1 MWNVSRNNGG
11 IILENRIFPSWD
23 DIEKFDE
30 PLSEGERTFVGYL
43 DNYLPEYW
51 KIYLRPFFNG
61 SHPDIVLLNPEGGL
75 MIYKI
80 IDGSHLS
87 STPEANKKQLDYY
100 RNKIIQELVPQISEK
115 LDENSGSFVIF
126 KTGIY
131 VHHLESY
138 DAQVQYEDYPYLT
151 VVGYDDLEEDNLYM
165 IVPGVDFQK
174 SKFMYPEWGETL
186 EKWLNPPFHK
196 DKRTGIELTEQQKQ
210 HAEPKPGHKR
220 LRGAAGSG
228 KTLVIAYR
236 AAELASQN
244 QKVLVITYNRNLW
257 YFIKEMVNNSP
268 YNFDWSNITFR
279 HFHGFCNDLLNEF
292 LIPRPSN
299 IDDIV
304 TVLENALENKNL
316 DKFKF
321 DAILIDEGQDYS
333 WEWYNFLS
341 KFLTDRNELFLVCDE
356 KQNIYDRELSWIDGK
371 MENVQFRGRWAEL
384 STIHRLP
391 RKITDIANEFSEK
404 FELSQSIEFDYAQTT
419 LFNDN
424 ESFFRWENIED
435 DEWLFDTFDAYQTFN
450 QQQIEIQRVRPSEIA
465 ILLPKKQMGAEV
477 VEFFAEKGIPCDHVF
492 VTKNSKNWRNKKI
505 SVLGDER
512 LKISTIHQFKGWE
525 SPNVIF
531 VIPEHWS
538 GGDNNLDSVIYTA
551 ITRTLQNLIVLNC
564 SQRYNEFGESLDNN
578 IFEGKVAIESN
589 EHVDEFEIEQWIE
602 TLPFPLASILWASF
616 SNFNYEHKVD
626 YLLDFFE
633 ALSEFI
639 FTFLLSGLASNKLI
653 IQQEVSDIFKKE
665 EEFKGDWLE
674 KPSFGTWNVLG
685 HNLARLVKNLLND
698 RYAKN
703 QIIKSFGKAEPELL
717 KSLSSIELQLI
728 LKKASNYRNDWKH
741 STSHVSEE
749 QYKDRFDILE
759 NLLSEVY
766 SIIGDSFKKS
776 DLVLPLENKTI
787 NGVNHCTVQRYMTS
801 RAPFRQIEIESTSS
815 MDNTKIYLANRNKKT
830 HLEILPLI
838 IDIENSCYFYNG
850 KDFQTGMA
858 RYCSYHNSNEPEAL
872 LPMDHLSPF
881 LALISGGF

>member
-1 MWNVSRNNGG
+1 M
-11 IILENRIFPSWD
+11 
-23 DIEKFDE
+23 
-30 PLSEGERTFVGYL
+30 
-43 DNYLPEYW
+43 
-51 KIYLRPFFNG
+51 
-61 SHPDIVLLNPEGGL
+61 NPEGGL

-87 STPEANKKQLDYY
+87 SNPEANKKQLDYY

-115 LDENSGSFVIF
+115 LDENTGSFVIL

-131 VHHLESY
+131 LHHLESY

-151 VVGYDDLEEDNLYM
+151 VVGYDDLEEDNLYLV
-165 IVPGVDFQK
+165 VPGADFQK
-174 SKFMYPEWGETL
+174 SKFMRPEWGETL
-186 EKWLNPPFHK
+186 EKWLYPPFHR
-196 DKRTGIELTEQQKQ
+196 DKRTGLKLTEQQKRL
-210 HAEPKPGHKR
+210 AKPKPDHRR

-228 KTLVIAYR
+228 KTLVISYR
-236 AAELASQN
+236 AAKLASEN

-257 YFIKEMVNNSP
+257 YFIKEMVDNTP
-268 YNFDWSNITFR
+268 YDFDWSNITFR

-304 TVLENALENKNL
+304 TVLEKELENKNL

-341 KFLTDRNELFLVCDE
+341 KFLTERNELFLVCDE
-356 KQNIYDRELSWIDGK
+356 KQNIYGRELSWIDGK

-391 RKITDIANEFSEK
+391 RKIADIANEFSKK
-404 FELSQSIEFDYAQTT
+404 FELKQSVEFDYAQTT
-419 LFNDN
+419 LINDD
-424 ESFFRWENIED
+424 EPFFRWENIED
-435 DEWLFDTFDAYQTFN
+435 DNLLFDIFDAYQTFN
-450 QQQIEIQRVRPSEIA
+450 QQQIDNQRVRPSEIA
-465 ILLPKKQMGAEV
+465 ILIPKNQMGVEV
-477 VEFFAEKGIPCDHVF
+477 VEFFTEKGIPCDHVF
-492 VTKNSKNWRNKKI
+492 VTNNSKWRNKKI
-505 SVLGDER
+505 SVIGDER

-525 SPNVIF
+525 SPYVIF
-531 VIPEHWS
+531 VIPKHWS
-538 GGDNNLDSVIYTA
+538 GDDINLDSVVYTA
-551 ITRTLQNLIVLNC
+551 MTRTLQNLIVLNC
-564 SQRYNEFGESLDNN
+564 NERYNEFGEALDTNV
-578 IFEGKVAIESN
+578 IEGEIDDEHN
-589 EHVDEFEIEQWIE
+589 EAVDEFEIEQWIE
-602 TLPFPLASILWASF
+602 TLPFPLASILWASL

-653 IQQEVSDIFKKE
+653 IQQEVANIFQKE
-665 EEFKGDWLE
+665 EEFKEDWFE

-685 HNLARLVKNLLND
+685 YNLARLVKNFLND
-698 RYAKN
+698 RSDRNK
-703 QIIKSFGKAEPELL
+703 IIKSFGKAEPELL
-717 KSLSSIELQLI
+717 ESFSSIELQLI

-749 QYKDRFDILE
+749 QYQDRLNILK

-787 NGVNHCTVQRYMTS
+787 DGVNHYTVQRYMTS
-801 RAPFRQIEIESTSS
+801 RAPFRQIEIESDNI
-815 MDNTKIYLANRNKKT
+815 MDNTKIYLANKNKKT

-850 KDFQTGMA
+850 KDFKTGMA
-858 RYCSYHNSNEPEAL
+858 RYCSYHNSKEPEML
-872 LPMDHLSPF
+872 LPMDRLSPF
-881 LALISGGF
+881 LALISGGL

>member
-1 MWNVSRNNGG
+1 M
-11 IILENRIFPSWD
+11 
-23 DIEKFDE
+23 EKFDE
-30 PLSEGERTFVGYL
+30 SLSEGERTFARYL
-43 DNYLPEYW
+43 DENLPDYW

-131 VHHLESY
+131 IHHLESY
-138 DAQVQYEDYPYLT
+138 DAQVLYEDYPYLT
-151 VVGYDDLEEDNLYM
+151 VVGYNDLEKDNLYM
-165 IVPGVDFQK
+165 VVPGVDFQK
-174 SKFMYPEWGETL
+174 SKFMYPEWGKTL
-186 EKWLNPPFHK
+186 EEWLHPNKHQ
-196 DKRTGIELTEQQKQ
+196 DKRTGLDLTEQQKQ
-210 HAEPKPGHKR
+210 RAEPKPGHRR

-236 AAELASQN
+236 AAKLASQN

-257 YFIKEMVNNSP
+257 YFIKEMVNNTP
-268 YNFDWSNITFR
+268 FNFNWSNITFR

-304 TVLENALENKNL
+304 TVLDTALENKNL

-341 KFLTDRNELFLVCDE
+341 KFLTERNELFLVCDE

-391 RKITDIANEFSEK
+391 RKIADIANDFSEE
-404 FELSQSIEFDYAQTT
+404 FELSQSVEFDYAQTT

-424 ESFFRWENIED
+424 ESFFSWENIED
-435 DEWLFDTFDAYQTFN
+435 ENWLFDIFDAYQTFN
-450 QQQIEIQRVRPSEIA
+450 QQQIDHQRVRPSEIA
-465 ILLPKKQMGAEV
+465 ILLPKKQMGTEV

-492 VTKNSKNWRNKKI
+492 ITKNSRNWRNKKI

-525 SPNVIF
+525 SPNVIL

-538 GGDNNLDSVIYTA
+538 GGDNNLDSVVYTA

-564 SQRYNEFGESLDNN
+564 NQRYNEFGEAVDRNVV
-578 IFEGKVAIESN
+578 EGGVAPDPIEP
-589 EHVDEFEIEQWIE
+589 VDEFEIEQWIE
-602 TLPFPLASILWASF
+602 TLPFPLASILWASY
-616 SNFNYEHKVD
+616 SNYSYEHKVD

-633 ALSEFI
+633 ALSEFV
-639 FTFLLSGLASNKLI
+639 FTFLLSGLSSNKITL
-653 IQQEVSDIFKKE
+653 QQELAPIFKKE
-665 EEFKGDWLE
+665 EEFARDWYE
-674 KPSFGTWNVLG
+674 KPSFGTWNSLG
-685 HNLARLVKNLLND
+685 YDLARLVKNLLNNSYD
-698 RYAKN
+698 KN
-703 QIIKSFGKAEPELL
+703 QVIKSFKKADPELL
-717 KSLSSIELQLI
+717 ESLSNIEMQMVLR
-728 LKKASNYRNDWKH
+728 KVSNYRNDWKH
-741 STSHVSEE
+741 SVSHVSEE
-749 QYKDRFDILE
+749 EYNKRFQTLQNHLYDI
-759 NLLSEVY
+759 Y
-766 SIIGDSFKKS
+766 GIIGDSFNKCN
-776 DLVLPLENKTI
+776 LVLPIENRTI
-787 NGVNHCTVQRYMTS
+787 DGVNHYTVWRYMTS
-801 RAPFRQIEIESTSS
+801 RPPFRQIEIESNTT
-815 MDNTKIYLANRNKKT
+815 MDNTRIYLTNKNKKT
-830 HLEILPLI
+830 HLEILPLL
-838 IDIENSCYFYNG
+838 IDVDNSCYFYNG
-850 KDFQTGMA
+850 KDFKTGMA
-858 RYCSYHNSNEPEAL
+858 RYCSYHNSKEPEML
-872 LPMDHLSPF
+872 LPMDRLSPF
-881 LALISGGF
+881 LALISGGV